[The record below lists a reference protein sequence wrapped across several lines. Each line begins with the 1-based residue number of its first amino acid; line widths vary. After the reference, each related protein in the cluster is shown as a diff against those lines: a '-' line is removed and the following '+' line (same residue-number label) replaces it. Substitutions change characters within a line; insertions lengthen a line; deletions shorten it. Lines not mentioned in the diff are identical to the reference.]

1 LPQPSPQFPQPNPQP
16 IEPAFQSIPAEP
28 SPPQPAENTAPVAE
42 TTNSKRLKLPK
53 KKFFIAAG
61 VLILLA
67 LLAGGVYA
75 FLTWQAKQRDPVTL
89 LRDGINNSLLVRQV
103 EIGEETP
110 DSSLTSAFDFSTA
123 ANPLMSTQGTR
134 KIAGATYGLAGYGS
148 KMNSYSSYTS
158 FPDGVT
164 TQSAATAKNAWVQL
178 KAQGQ
183 TPPAADP
190 ALVTTADPM
199 YQLIGP
205 VIVGNYPAKARKQLA
220 DYLVSQ
226 KIYAL
231 NSKLAQIDSEAK
243 EKTYILPVS
252 LNVGYLKVSWQS
264 AAASLGLA
272 PADIQSGIDNLAQ
285 LKDVK
290 GSLYITAKDH
300 KIVKF
305 TGSNAGSEYTYTYKN
320 YDHASVIAE
329 PETKLTWQTFA
340 ALDWQILSQAATRQ
354 SGQLLDKQR
363 KAAVDSLHTALASYF
378 TQNNSYP
385 GPASIND
392 STWLS
397 GLTGVNQTTQRDPLA
412 ANLQLP
418 QAPKANTY
426 AYVPVPA
433 SGKGPCDG
441 KLVPCVHYKL
451 IATLSNGQQYT
462 VQDP

>member
-1 LPQPSPQFPQPNPQP
+1 
-16 IEPAFQSIPAEP
+16 
-28 SPPQPAENTAPVAE
+28 
-42 TTNSKRLKLPK
+42 
-53 KKFFIAAG
+53 

-67 LLAGGVYA
+67 LVAGGVYA

-103 EIGEETP
+103 EIGAETP

-123 ANPLMSTQGTR
+123 ADPLMSNQGTR
-134 KIAGATYGLAGYGS
+134 NIAGATYGLAGYGS
-148 KMNSYSSYTS
+148 KADTYVSYTT
-158 FPDGVT
+158 FPDGVSA
-164 TQSAATAKNAWVQL
+164 QSAATAKNAWVQL

-205 VIVGNYPAKARKQLA
+205 VIVGNYTAQARKQLA

-226 KIYAL
+226 KVYTVS
-231 NSKLAQIDSEAK
+231 SKSAQIDTEAS

-264 AAASLGLA
+264 AAASLGLT
-272 PADIQSGIDNLAQ
+272 PADIQSGIDHLAQ
-285 LKDVK
+285 LKDTK

-305 TGSNAGSEYTYTYKN
+305 TGTSTSGEFTYTYKN
-320 YDHASVIAE
+320 YGHASVVAE

-354 SGQLLDKQR
+354 SGQRLDVQR
-363 KAAVDSLHTALASYF
+363 KAAIDSLHTALASYF
-378 TQNNSYP
+378 TQNSSYP
-385 GPASIND
+385 GPAAIND
-392 STWLS
+392 TTWIS
-397 GLTGVNQTTQRDPLA
+397 GLTGVDQTTQRDPLA

-426 AYVPVPA
+426 AYIPVPA

-441 KLVPCVHYKL
+441 KTVPCLHYKL